1 MDVAYTSRVS
11 FLNGF
16 EIVFYGLYDLFVVRE
31 NSDEDVEEGACRK
44 TGIAQLDREM
54 VGQSTLERIVRQ
66 NRIEVVTRQDRFLVD
81 VGSSFALHNHP
92 QIEFFVVVNGK
103 IIHDVDFVS
112 VDEIDGSAGVGRGG
126 AVLADRGGAGDVF
139 GESAAAEFDELELGV
154 VVGLGSV
161 WFPRKWEVGGCLGA
175 GGAGSGNVD
184 ASGHVG
190 VVGVVVGVFGE

>member
-16 EIVFYGLYDLFVVRE
+16 EIVFYGLYDLFVLRE
-31 NSDEDVEEGACRK
+31 NSDEDVEEGVYRK
-44 TGIAQLDREM
+44 TRIAQLDREM
-54 VGQSTLERIVRQ
+54 VGQSALERIVRQ

-103 IIHDVDFVS
+103 IIHAVDFVS
-112 VDEIDGSAGVGRGG
+112 VNEIDGSAGVGRSS
-126 AVLADRGGAGDVF
+126 AVLADGGGAGDVV

-175 GGAGSGNVD
+175 AAAGSGNVD
-184 ASGHVG
+184 ASGHG
-190 VVGVVVGVFGE
+190 GGVGVVVGVFGE